1 VTSQQQPPQDGPS
14 AGVSGSAD
22 GPSLARRLST
32 TDAVVVGLS
41 AMVGAGVYSVFGP
54 ATAAAGSLVLVA
66 LGVAAVVAVCN
77 ALSSTRLAARYPR
90 SGGTYVY
97 GREVLGPWWGFVAGW
112 GFVVGKTASCAA
124 MALTVATYALP
135 GPAGVVTATQRAVA
149 VAAVVG
155 LTLATMRGITRTAR
169 LARVLL
175 VVTLTTLVLFVVVS
189 ASTSTSQARSA
200 STEAT
205 TITTVTTVTDAGWP
219 GVLQA
224 AGLLFFAFAG
234 YARMATLG
242 EEVRRPERLA
252 AAVSVAL
259 GVVVV
264 LYLAVGVTVLRGL
277 GVEAVAA
284 TTTPVAAAADATGI
298 PWLPTAVRVGAVAA
312 GLGALLALLAGVGR
326 TTLAMAREHD
336 LPHRLAAVDPVHR
349 VPARAQAAVAGVAC
363 LLVLVGDLRGVIGFS
378 SFGVL
383 VYYAVAN
390 LSALRLGGPGTGGGA
405 TRAGAVVAVVGL
417 TGCVVLVATLPAT
430 AVVAG
435 LCVFALGVAGRWV
448 RLLSAG

>member
-1 VTSQQQPPQDGPS
+1 MTPQQQPPQDGPS
-14 AGVSGSAD
+14 AGLSGSAD

-66 LGVAAVVAVCN
+66 LGVAAVVAACN

-135 GPAGVVTATQRAVA
+135 GPAGVVTAAQRAVA
-149 VAAVVG
+149 AAAVVA
-155 LTLATMRGITRTAR
+155 LTLATVRGITRTAR

-175 VVTLTTLVLFVVVS
+175 VVTLTALVLFVVVS
-189 ASTSTSQARSA
+189 ASTSTSQYRSA
-200 STEAT
+200 STAAT
-205 TITTVTTVTDAGWP
+205 NLITVTEAGWP

-234 YARMATLG
+234 YARVATLG

-298 PWLPTAVRVGAVAA
+298 PWLPTAVRAGAVAA